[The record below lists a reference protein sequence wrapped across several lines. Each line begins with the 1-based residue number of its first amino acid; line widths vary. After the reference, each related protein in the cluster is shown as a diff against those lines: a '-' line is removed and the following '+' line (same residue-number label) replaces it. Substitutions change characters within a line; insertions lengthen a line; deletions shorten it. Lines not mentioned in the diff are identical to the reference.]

1 MFGRVGA
8 PLRGALVACLLGS
21 CSAVDSAIDPRYD
34 TINRSTAKAR
44 NESILLNIVRA
55 SHAVPLNFVAF
66 SRVSGATQ
74 IGGSVA
80 LPNFQI
86 GPSYI
91 VPATRGNPLP
101 SYTPLTGPQRDVAF
115 NKDNLGGST
124 SASNNFDIS
133 LLETKDFYQG
143 LLRPVDLPILN
154 YFIRQGYSRELLF
167 WLFTESVRVT
177 AMGRTIEF
185 LNDPDE
191 RRSCD
196 IVRGRQ
202 ECFRH
207 MVDVA
212 MASGLTVETRIENKK
227 SGGDAKGGGQRAK
240 GGAHREDDSEKP
252 EAGGKDEHPGKGE
265 GKGRKGDGNTTNVNV
280 NVEVGDKG
288 GGGDSKGGGGKSRT
302 LARFCF
308 DPVLARRAH
317 RDYGT
322 EILEHLLTRAIAG
335 HRPRCKDPFWVQNP
349 DAETDTLV
357 FRLEGTPFGTVVYE
371 IIPRST
377 FGIYQFLGR
386 ILALNV
392 QDTFEMRGSLD
403 PTEDRHI
410 LTVLR
415 DSSGGCFA
423 EVAFAQEYYC
433 VPLRGAENTKRII
446 GLLAQL
452 IALNTNTL
460 DLSITPSV
468 RLSQ

>member
-8 PLRGALVACLLGS
+8 LLRGAVVTCGLSS

-44 NESILLNIVRA
+44 NEFILLNIVRA
-55 SHAVPLNFVAF
+55 SHAVPLNFVVF

-74 IGGSVA
+74 VGASTAI
-80 LPNFQI
+80 PNFQI
-86 GPSYI
+86 GPSYR
-91 VPATRGNPLP
+91 P
-101 SYTPLTGPQRDVAF
+101 PLTAATSAAGYSLGAPLRDVIF
-115 NKDNLGGST
+115 NKDNLGAST

-167 WLFTESVRVT
+167 WLFTELVRVT
-177 AMGRTIEF
+177 AMGKTIEF

-202 ECFRH
+202 QCFRH

-212 MASGLTVETRIENKK
+212 MASGLTVETELEKK
-227 SGGDAKGGGQRAK
+227 SGDGKGGRKSAKGGGEHEEGGEKHEGGGK
-240 GGAHREDDSEKP
+240 GGKGGQGGSE
-252 EAGGKDEHPGKGE
+252 GGGSA
-265 GKGRKGDGNTTNVNV
+265 TNINV
-280 NVEVGDKG
+280 NVEAGGGDK
-288 GGGDSKGGGGKSRT
+288 GGGDSKGGGKSIART

-308 DPVLARRAH
+308 DSVLARRAH
-317 RDYGT
+317 RDYGP
-322 EILEHLLTRAIAG
+322 EILDHLLTRAIAG
-335 HRPRCKDPFWVQNP
+335 HRPRCKDPQWCKIRMPTPTRWYSVSKGRSS
-349 DAETDTLV
+349 ARSSMRS
-357 FRLEGTPFGTVVYE
+357 FRAR
-371 IIPRST
+371 RSAST
-377 FGIYQFLGR
+377 SSSAASG
-386 ILALNV
+386 LNV
-392 QDTFEMRGSLD
+392 QDTLEMRGTLD
-403 PTEDRHI
+403 PSEDRHI
-410 LTVLR
+410 LTVAR
-415 DSSGGCFA
+415 DSSIGCFA
-423 EVAFAQEYYC
+423 EVVFGGEYYC
-433 VPLRGAENTKRII
+433 VPMRGAENTKRII

-460 DLSITPSV
+460 DLSITPTV

>member
-1 MFGRVGA
+1 
-8 PLRGALVACLLGS
+8 
-21 CSAVDSAIDPRYD
+21 
-34 TINRSTAKAR
+34 
-44 NESILLNIVRA
+44 
-55 SHAVPLNFVAF
+55 
-66 SRVSGATQ
+66 
-74 IGGSVA
+74 

-91 VPATRGNPLP
+91 VPATRGNPFP
-101 SYTPLTGPQRDVAF
+101 SYTPLGAPQRDVMF

-212 MASGLTVETRIENKK
+212 MASGLTVETRIESKK
-227 SGGDAKGGGQRAK
+227 SGGGDGK
-240 GGAHREDDSEKP
+240 GGARSKRGSGEHDDASAKP
-252 EAGGKDEHPGKGE
+252 DAGSKDEHD
-265 GKGRKGDGNTTNVNV
+265 GKGRKGEGGGNTTNNVNV
-280 NVEVGDKG
+280 NVEVGDK

-392 QDTFEMRGSLD
+392 QDTLEMRGPLD
-403 PTEDRHI
+403 PYEDRHI
-410 LTVLR
+410 LTVVR

-423 EVAFAQEYYC
+423 EVVFGQEYYC

-460 DLSITPSV
+460 DLSITPTV